1 MLVDVVDA
9 ETAED
14 VYSENQALLLPSP
27 SMAKRQEPPPHA
39 AKWRP
44 LKTEDVWGTL
54 SPQSESGAIP
64 EPPNSYYE
72 TIFHARMH

>member
-1 MLVDVVDA
+1 MMLVTNLDQWMLVDVVDA

-27 SMAKRQEPPPHA
+27 SMA
-39 AKWRP
+39 
-44 LKTEDVWGTL
+44 
-54 SPQSESGAIP
+54 
-64 EPPNSYYE
+64 SYYE